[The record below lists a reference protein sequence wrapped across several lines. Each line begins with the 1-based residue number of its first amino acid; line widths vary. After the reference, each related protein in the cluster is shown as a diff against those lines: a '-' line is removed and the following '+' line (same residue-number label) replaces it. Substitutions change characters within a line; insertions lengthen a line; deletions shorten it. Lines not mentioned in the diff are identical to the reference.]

1 MNKSDSFELI
11 EYQAADGIAR
21 IAHNRPQARNAESQG
36 CSRNWTRRS
45 AWPCATPRSRP
56 S

>member
-36 CSRNWTRRS
+36 LLEELDRALGLAVR
-45 AWPCATPRSRP
+45 
-56 S
+56 